1 MDQNL
6 LVESGIED
14 GQRLIRQLVRDQFEV
29 TVTFWVK
36 KNDDSLWRLYI
47 ASPCVDP
54 AKLGPALG
62 TVYNALARLPG
73 CSVSP
78 ADIALLSNQDP
89 IAREAVALRDGYST
103 REPKFYRSRRLGIMF
118 VGELCIYP
126 RRFPWKTRQLPD
138 GSWQVLIAEPD
149 DIWLT
154 CDSEAEALAI
164 AAAPV
169 LEYEALDRVKS
180 GEQFAGELEKT
191 AQAFAKHRM
200 SFGSRFF
207 KRRAEEARN

>member
-14 GQRLIRQLVRDQFEV
+14 GQKLIRQLVRDQFEV
-29 TVTFWVK
+29 DVAFWVK
-36 KNDDSLWRLYI
+36 KNEDSLWRFYI
-47 ASPCVDP
+47 AAPWVDP
-54 AKLGPALG
+54 AKLGSALKI
-62 TVYNALARLPG
+62 VYDALAKLPG

-78 ADIALLSNQDP
+78 ADVALLTNQDP
-89 IAREAVALRDGYST
+89 FARDVIALRDGYPS
-103 REPKFYRSRRLGIMF
+103 REPKFYRSRRLGSMF
-118 VGELCIYP
+118 VEELCIYP

-149 DIWLT
+149 GVWLT
-154 CDSEAEALAI
+154 CDSEEEALAI

-169 LEYEALDRVKS
+169 LEYEALDRVNS
-180 GEQFAGELEKT
+180 GEPFASELEKT
-191 AQAFAKHRM
+191 AEAFAKYRM

-207 KRRAEEARN
+207 RRRAQEARN